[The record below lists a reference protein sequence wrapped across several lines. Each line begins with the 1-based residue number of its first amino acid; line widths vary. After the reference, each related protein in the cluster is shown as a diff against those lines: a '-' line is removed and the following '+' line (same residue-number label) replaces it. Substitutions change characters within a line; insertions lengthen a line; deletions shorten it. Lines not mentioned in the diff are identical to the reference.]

1 MSKIFSSLCYTAT
14 KILLA
19 CGVIRLNVL
28 TKLFFNMMLLVS
40 LFFIPNLNALEPTKQ
55 NIEED
60 YATNDNTKQI
70 IGASEIVHIYP
81 GDFLITAR
89 IDTGANTTSLGA
101 NDLQIIN
108 EDGIN
113 FAVFLL
119 DGKLVKHKIIKFV
132 KIKQHDADSERRP
145 VIKLKITLGEITQ
158 VVDVTLTNRSNFEY
172 KMLIGV
178 NFIYDHFIVDVSQK
192 NLLNL
197 SKTKEE

>member
-1 MSKIFSSLCYTAT
+1 M
-14 KILLA
+14 ILLI
-19 CGVIRLNVL
+19 C
-28 TKLFFNMMLLVS
+28 F
-40 LFFIPNLNALEPTKQ
+40 FFIHNLNALEPLKQ

-60 YATNDNTKQI
+60 YVTNDNTKQI
-70 IGASEIVHIYP
+70 IGSSELVHIYP

-101 NDLQIIN
+101 EDLQIIN

-113 FAVFLL
+113 FALFLL

-145 VIKLKITLGEITQ
+145 VIKLKITLGDITQ
-158 VVDVTLTNRSNFEY
+158 IVDVTLTNRSNFEY

-178 NFIYDHFIVDVSQK
+178 NFIYDHFIVDVSQQ
-192 NLLNL
+192 NITSL